1 MVAWRP
7 IDQSSRDPCAESSP
21 VRIDQQPQPHREPR
35 GRSISSPSKSVVNS
49 GDLPCT
55 AKRYDHRAQAFVAAK
70 ATIERQAKG
79 EVKHP
84 KVSGLARERASERAS
99 GRADVDGNTQLQRRE
114 KVTLAVS
121 TLSQTAESTLSCDS
135 YTAHDILDVSRHHL
149 QNNTH
154 GKAHRVTRPR
164 CRARKKSDSSLL
176 RCRNVSITRSRVE

>member
-99 GRADVDGNTQLQRRE
+99 
-114 KVTLAVS
+114 
-121 TLSQTAESTLSCDS
+121 
-135 YTAHDILDVSRHHL
+135 
-149 QNNTH
+149 
-154 GKAHRVTRPR
+154 R
-164 CRARKKSDSSLL
+164 CRRQHPAAAPRESHPRSKYPFTDCRVNTLL
-176 RCRNVSITRSRVE
+176 RLLHSTRHPGCQPSPLAKQHTWKGASSHKTAV